1 MKAIQLTLD
10 KSVNSSFS
18 IRRDIYPKNHNSW
31 HYHEQLEL
39 VMVYKGKG
47 SLFLGDAIR
56 DFSEGTCVL
65 IGSNI
70 PHFWLFHDISDSETT
85 TPIDCIAIHFNN
97 DFAGRHLF
105 DMPELSLLKK
115 LISQAEK
122 GLIADVNDTTIIS
135 ELINASLKNEGASK
149 FIALMEIL
157 NQLTALPLESI
168 VSNNYSQLNNLVDEQ
183 RMRNVMNFIRD
194 NYRSKI
200 ELTTL
205 ANEARMTKN
214 SFCRYFK
221 QRTGKTPANFINEL
235 RVAHACRL
243 LKNTNMTLKEIC
255 FDSGFNNFVSFHKT
269 FKNQLALTPIHFRR
283 NEL

>member
-1 MKAIQLTLD
+1 MKAKQLTLD
-10 KSVNSSFS
+10 KNVNSSFS

-70 PHFWLFHDISDSETT
+70 PHFWLFHDIADDNPITS
-85 TPIDCIAIHFNN
+85 IDCIAIHFNADLDGKN
-97 DFAGRHLF
+97 IFNL
-105 DMPELSLLKK
+105 PELSLLKK
-115 LISQAEK
+115 LIQQAEK
-122 GLIADVNDTTIIS
+122 GLIAS
-135 ELINASLKNEGASK
+135 ELDTADISTLISGSLEIEGAAK
-149 FIALMEIL
+149 FIALFQIL

-168 VSNNYSQLNNLVDEQ
+168 VSANYSQLNNLNDEQ
-183 RMRNVMNFIRD
+183 RMRDVMNYIRD
-194 NYRSKI
+194 NYRAKI
-200 ELTTL
+200 ALTTL

-235 RVAHACRL
+235 RIAHACRL
-243 LKNTNMTLKEIC
+243 LKNTSLTLKEIC

-269 FKNQLALTPIHFRR
+269 FKNQLQLTPMHFR
-283 NEL
+283 NT

>member
-1 MKAIQLTLD
+1 MKAKQLTLN
-10 KSVNSSFS
+10 KHINSSFS

-31 HYHEQLEL
+31 HYHEQIEL

-47 SLFLGDAIR
+47 SLFLGDAIC

-70 PHFWLFHDISDSETT
+70 PHFWLFHDISESGST
-85 TPIDCIAIHFNN
+85 TPIDCIAIHFNL

-105 DMPELSLLKK
+105 DLPELSLLKK
-115 LISQAEK
+115 HIQQAEK
-122 GLIADVNDTTIIS
+122 GLLASANDTKNIS
-135 ELINASLKNEGASK
+135 ELINASLEKEGASK
-149 FIALMEIL
+149 FIALIEIL
-157 NQLTALPLESI
+157 NQLTTLPLESI
-168 VSNNYSQLNNLVDEQ
+168 VSINYSQLNNLADEQ

-200 ELTTL
+200 ELTAL

-221 QRTGKTPANFINEL
+221 QRTGKTPASFINEL
-235 RVAHACRL
+235 RIAHACRL
-243 LKNTNMTLKEIC
+243 LKNTSMTLKEIC

-269 FKNQLALTPIHFRR
+269 FKSQLQLTPMHFR
-283 NEL
+283 NT